1 MHYNYGLG
9 SGNVGPESG
18 KPDGL
23 FLSKEMAQR
32 TDSQPQ
38 SDAMHQ
44 MPQYGNCFTSNILR
58 NQAAG
63 AAKNSQLV
71 GIGKVKRNS
80 FMSKRKYHILQF
92 FFYNLASH
100 FKYPKTSKTDIY
112 SFIV

>member
-1 MHYNYGLG
+1 LHYNYGLG

-18 KPDGL
+18 KPEGL
-23 FLSKEMAQR
+23 FISKEIAQR

-63 AAKNSQLV
+63 ATKNAQAV
-71 GIGKVKRNS
+71 GIGRVRRNS
-80 FMSKRKYHILQF
+80 FLSKRKYLILF
-92 FFYNLASH
+92 FFS
-100 FKYPKTSKTDIY
+100 TT
-112 SFIV
+112 